1 MVGPTNNMPRVGPSI
16 PARPRPAKDGQ
27 PYPIQLG
34 QHVVLS
40 LPQDNALLTANR
52 LPLTATT
59 YLLNSGN
66 NSGVAP
72 AFVQTKAATS
82 TAR

>member
-1 MVGPTNNMPRVGPSI
+1 MPQPIIRFPFERLLPATSNPGLPPATRNVCLPS
-16 PARPRPAKDGQ
+16 
-27 PYPIQLG
+27 
-34 QHVVLS
+34 
-40 LPQDNALLTANR
+40 ANR

>member
-1 MVGPTNNMPRVGPSI
+1 MGKGMGSAVRVNRYEADANRNEGQLF
-16 PARPRPAKDGQ
+16 PARLA
-27 PYPIQLG
+27 
-34 QHVVLS
+34 
-40 LPQDNALLTANR
+40 AA
-52 LPLTATT
+52 

>member
-1 MVGPTNNMPRVGPSI
+1 MLRLHAPSQLSGFPLSAYCPP
-16 PARPRPAKDGQ
+16 PAT
-27 PYPIQLG
+27 LG
-34 QHVVLS
+34 CHPPPETCVS
-40 LPQDNALLTANR
+40 H
-52 LPLTATT
+52 PLTATT

>member
-1 MVGPTNNMPRVGPSI
+1 MPQPIIRFPFERLL
-16 PARPRPAKDGQ
+16 PATRHPGLPPATR
-27 PYPIQLG
+27 I
-34 QHVVLS
+34 VS
-40 LPQDNALLTANR
+40 LPSANR
-52 LPLTATT
+52 QPLTATT